1 MSKTKTNENEEKHR
15 CSWCLSSE
23 TYRTYHDTEWGVPVR
38 DDRKMFEFLLLESAQ
53 AGLSWITILKRREG
67 YRRAF
72 ANFDPQI
79 VATFDAQKIEELMQ
93 DTGIIRNRKKIESAI
108 KNAQAFLQIVE
119 SHGSFCNYIWAFVD
133 GKPIVNQFKSL
144 SEVPPVT
151 PLSEQIS
158 KDLKKRGFSFLGP
171 TVVYAHMQAIG
182 MVNDHVTDCY
192 RWAQLA

>member
-23 TYRTYHDTEWGVPVR
+23 TYRTYHDKEWGVPVR

-119 SHGSFCNYIWAFVD
+119 SYGSFCNYIWAFVD

-171 TVVYAHMQAIG
+171 TVVYAHMQATG